1 MTRMTRPGSIQSVL
15 RAAYRLVGG
24 VEAVAED
31 LSVRIS
37 TVSYGTELRDDR
49 PGGLGLNYAD
59 QLARQ
64 HSGVAAL
71 LARHFAVLGG
81 GSFVTGEAASHA
93 VSRLEHAKR
102 LVIEAAE
109 GSVALME
116 IEAGGC
122 LQAAIRELMDVEE
135 MARSIRIKL
144 QAEDRAQGGSR
155 PGVP

>member
-1 MTRMTRPGSIQSVL
+1 MTRATRPGSIQSVL
-15 RAAYRLVGG
+15 REAYRLVGG

-31 LSVRIS
+31 LHVRTS
-37 TVSYGTELRDDR
+37 TVSYGTEVREDR

-71 LARHFAVLGG
+71 LARHFAVLAG
-81 GSFVTGEAASHA
+81 GSFVLADAGARG

-116 IEAGGC
+116 LEAGGC
-122 LQAAIRELMDVEE
+122 RESAIRELIDVEDE
-135 MARSIRIKL
+135 ARAIRIKL
-144 QAEDRAQGGSR
+144 QAEDRS
-155 PGVP
+155 